1 MGSIA
6 SRCIAVVFAVCSMP
20 GIAAPA
26 EGAAA
31 AAVPIRDGSLSTSDG
46 AQIHY
51 LEAGQATAAP
61 ALVLIPGWTLSASLW
76 QTQLRLFSATR
87 LVLAVDS
94 RSQGESSKTLYGN
107 TPERRASDLH
117 ELMASRHIGRFVIV
131 GWSQGAQDVAAYI
144 RQFGTV
150 SLAGVVFVDSPVSAG
165 PAEVELHPAF
175 SKLILSG
182 LSVYAD
188 HPAEYSEGMVRSIFA
203 RPHPELDLQ
212 HLIDEARKT
221 PPQTGITMLLM
232 DLFGVDRRDAL
243 NKIDRPALVIAA
255 ASSPF
260 LPQQKEMAAAIAGA
274 RLVVVEEAGHA
285 LFIDQPQQFDQALAQ
300 LLQAADAAGSGIAG

>member
-1 MGSIA
+1 MRSIV
-6 SRCIAVVFAVCSMP
+6 SCCIAAAFAACGTLSL
-20 GIAAPA
+20 AAQPNGNVSVA
-26 EGAAA
+26 S
-31 AAVPIRDGSLSTSDG
+31 PIRDDSFGTSDG

-76 QTQLRLFSATR
+76 QTQLRLFAATR

-94 RSQGESSKTLYGN
+94 RSQGESSKTPDGN

-117 ELMASRHIGRFVIV
+117 ELVASRHIDKFVIV

-144 RQFGTV
+144 RQFGTA
-150 SLAGVVFVDSPVSAG
+150 SLAGVVFVDSPISAG

-175 SKLILSG
+175 SKVILSG
-182 LSVYAD
+182 LSMYAN

-212 HLIDEARKT
+212 QLIDEARKT

-232 DLFGVDRRDAL
+232 DIFGADRRDAL
-243 NKIDRPALVIAA
+243 NRIDRPALVIAA
-255 ASSPF
+255 ASSPL

-274 RLVVVEEAGHA
+274 RLVVVEGAGHA
-285 LFIDQPQQFDQALAQ
+285 LFIDQPQQFDQALTQ
-300 LLQAADAAGSGIAG
+300 LLQAADAAGASG